1 MPPEIGI
8 AAVSSPNTA
17 PIGSRNTAPI
27 IKAIIAATGPPPMII
42 QSPTIK
48 TQPVPIIA
56 PKPIVKKFQSD
67 SVFCILPFWFDADM

>member
-1 MPPEIGI
+1 
-8 AAVSSPNTA
+8 
-17 PIGSRNTAPI
+17 
-27 IKAIIAATGPPPMII
+27 MII

-67 SVFCILPFWFDADM
+67 SVFAYCLFGLMLTCKSPPLSEDNEKHETMSKYSNNLEKGSNFVQLYYSLK